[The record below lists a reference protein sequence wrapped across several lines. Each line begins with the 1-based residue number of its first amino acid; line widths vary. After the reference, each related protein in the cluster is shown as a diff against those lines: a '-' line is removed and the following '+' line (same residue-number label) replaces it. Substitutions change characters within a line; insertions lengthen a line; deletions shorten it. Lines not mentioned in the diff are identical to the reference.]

1 MLRYVAICIA
11 RVLVY
16 ILWFIVYII
25 YLSWSTP
32 SPVVFRLISSADT
45 FVARYKLVSSAED
58 GSDGFELRDG
68 LLAHSGQTGSHVHGE
83 DGGGEVVLS
92 PRARLGSGS
101 GDGITL
107 VDMKGK
113 S

>member
-1 MLRYVAICIA
+1 MVNSLCVML
-11 RVLVY
+11 
-16 ILWFIVYII
+16 
-25 YLSWSTP
+25 STCP
-32 SPVVFRLISSADT
+32 GLLPRLLCFRLISSADA
-45 FVARYKLVSSAED
+45 FVTRYKLVSSAED

-68 LLAHSGQTGSHVHGE
+68 LLAPSGQTGSHMHGE

-92 PRARLGSGS
+92 PRARLGSGG